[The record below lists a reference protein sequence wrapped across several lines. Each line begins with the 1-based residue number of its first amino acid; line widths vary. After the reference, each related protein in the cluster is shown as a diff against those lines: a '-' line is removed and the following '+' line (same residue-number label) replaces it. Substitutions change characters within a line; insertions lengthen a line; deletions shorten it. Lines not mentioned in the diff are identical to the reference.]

1 MVMTRDKKEQVIKDF
16 QKSNSDTGSSEV
28 QIALLTKRINEL
40 TDHFKA
46 HVKDHHSR
54 YGLIKMVTKR
64 KKLLKYLK
72 NNQLEKY
79 EEVIKKLN
87 LRK

>member
-1 MVMTRDKKEQVIKDF
+1 MTRDKKEQVIKDF